1 MARQTILIIR
11 HADKPEP
18 DGDGGVDAVGV
29 PDEKSLTPRG
39 WQRAGIWVELFA
51 PSLGQQRV
59 LPKPTAIFASA
70 PASKAEIA
78 AGNGGSKSR
87 RPLETISQLAAK
99 LGIDVDLRFAK
110 GQEANLAAALSSM
123 NGVTLVCWQHEDI
136 AAIANALSPQPQG
149 VPGKWPGDRFNVVF
163 SFDRP
168 DAAAAWT
175 FQQLVPVMLKGDDSA
190 SI

>member
-1 MARQTILIIR
+1 MAHQTILIMR

-18 DGDGGVDAVGV
+18 GGDGGVDAAGM
-29 PDEKSLTPRG
+29 PDKKSLTPRG
-39 WQRAGIWVELFA
+39 WQRAGIWLELFA

-87 RPLETISQLAAK
+87 RPLETISALAAK

-110 GQEANLAAALSSM
+110 GHEADLAATLSRM
-123 NGVTLVCWQHEDI
+123 DGVALVCWQHEDI

-149 VPGKWPGDRFNVVF
+149 VPGKWPGERFNVVF
-163 SFDRP
+163 CFDRP

-175 FQQLVPVMLKGDDSA
+175 FRQLVPVMLNGDGSTP
-190 SI
+190 I